1 MPHFYYFWTT
11 NGAGAHH
18 KNYCPMKKII
28 LSFALLTIFSSTQA
42 QPGGEN
48 LEPTCYQKYAA
59 VFEKRGAHAVEDGTY
74 EDVVVSVRYGN
85 TAECLLGKVTV
96 IGGKMGDISIKFE
109 DGTFTPLKKKYK
121 HNVPITI
128 TNGISTPQVT
138 VDDEIVS
145 VLFVMNIKPK
155 PKAFA
160 KAPEPDFK

>member
-1 MPHFYYFWTT
+1 
-11 NGAGAHH
+11 
-18 KNYCPMKKII
+18 MKKVF
-28 LSFALLTIFSSTQA
+28 LSFALLTIFSATQG
-42 QPGGEN
+42 QPN
-48 LEPTCYQKYAA
+48 TDDLEPTCYQKYAA
-59 VFEKRGAHAVEDGTY
+59 VFEKRGAHTVEDGTY

-85 TAECLLGKVTV
+85 TADCFMGSVTV
-96 IGGKMGDISIKFE
+96 KDGKMGPISIKFE

-155 PKAFA
+155 PKEFA